1 VASRGIHSRVMATL
15 LTALSLLPFAAR
27 GENYPDRPVRLV
39 LGFAPGT
46 GSDLLG
52 RVLTQRLSQQTGG
65 TFLPDNRPGAGG
77 LVATKHVID
86 AEPDGYTLLLGT
98 NATLIVAPALSA
110 TPPYDVNKDLVPISM
125 IARSSMVLV
134 TSSAPSAP
142 KSLPELLA
150 VLRKGSAN
158 FSSAGVGTI
167 GHLAS
172 ELMQAAAGVKALH
185 VPYRGSSESLTDIMR
200 GNATFAVDTVAAV
213 LPFVISG
220 SLRALAV
227 TGEHRL
233 SSLPDVPTFTEA
245 GLAGADIYAWWG
257 VMAPART
264 PPNITAKL
272 EDEIEKALQSP
283 EMATSLQTLGIEP
296 FIQRGKDFGDFI
308 RAESERLDAIIQN
321 SGLRSQ

>member
-1 VASRGIHSRVMATL
+1 MARPGIHSRVATIL
-15 LTALSLLPFAAR
+15 FAALSLLPFAAR
-27 GENYPDRPVRLV
+27 GEGYPDRPIRLV
-39 LGFAPGT
+39 LGFAAGT

-52 RVLTQRLSQQTGG
+52 RVLTQRMSQQTGW
-65 TFLPDNRPGAGG
+65 TLVPDNRPGAGG

-110 TPPYDVNKDLVPISM
+110 TPPYDVNKDLVPIAM
-125 IARSSMVLV
+125 IARGSMVLV
-134 TSSAPSAP
+134 TSTAASAP

-150 VLRKGSAN
+150 LLRKGSSN

-172 ELMQAAAGVKALH
+172 ESMQTAAGVKALH
-185 VPYRGSSESLTDIMR
+185 VPYRGSSESLADIMR
-200 GNATFAVDTVAAV
+200 GNVAFAIDTVAAV
-213 LPFVISG
+213 LPFITSG
-220 SLRALAV
+220 SLRPLAV

-233 SSLPDVPTFTEA
+233 RSLPEVPTFTEA

-264 PPNITAKL
+264 PSNITAKL
-272 EDEIEKALQSP
+272 GDEMEKALQSP
-283 EMATSLQTLGIEP
+283 EMASSLQILGIEP
-296 FIQRGKDFGDFI
+296 FMQRGEEFRNFI
-308 RAESERLDAIIQN
+308 RTDSERLDGIIQK
-321 SGLRSQ
+321 SGIRSQ

>member
-1 VASRGIHSRVMATL
+1 MAFPGICSRLTVTISAWLCLFPLPAQGAS
-15 LTALSLLPFAAR
+15 
-27 GENYPDRPVRLV
+27 YPDRPVRLV

-110 TPPYDVNKDLVPISM
+110 TPPYDVNKDLVPIAM
-125 IARSSMVLV
+125 IARGSMVLV
-134 TSSAPSAP
+134 TSSAASAP

-150 VLRKGSAN
+150 LLRKGSSN

-172 ELMQAAAGVKALH
+172 ELMQIASGVKALH

-213 LPFVISG
+213 LPFVING
-220 SLRALAV
+220 SLRPLAV
-227 TGEHRL
+227 TGDHRL
-233 SSLPDVPTFTEA
+233 DSLPDVPTFIES
-245 GLAGADIYAWWG
+245 GLTGADIYAWWG

-264 PPNITAKL
+264 PPNIVGKL
-272 EDEIEKALQSP
+272 EDEIQKALESP
-283 EMATSLQTLGIEP
+283 EMAASLRTLGIEP
-296 FIQRGKDFGDFI
+296 FVQRGDEFRGFI
-308 RAESERLDAIIQN
+308 RQETERLDGVIQK

>member
-1 VASRGIHSRVMATL
+1 M
-15 LTALSLLPFAAR
+15 LSLSPFVAHAA
-27 GENYPDRPVRLV
+27 NYPDRPVRLV
-39 LGFAPGT
+39 LGFAAGT

-65 TFLPDNRPGAGG
+65 TFVPDNRPGAGG
-77 LVATKHVID
+77 IVATKHVID

-98 NATLIVAPALSA
+98 NATLIVAPALNA
-110 TPPYDVNKDLVPISM
+110 TPPYDANKDLVPVSM
-125 IARSSMVLV
+125 VARGSMVLV

-142 KSLPELLA
+142 KSLPELLT

-172 ELMQAAAGVKALH
+172 ELMQNAAGVKALH
-185 VPYRGSSESLTDIMR
+185 VPYRGSSESLSDIMR
-200 GNATFAVDTVAAV
+200 GNVSFAIDTVAAV
-213 LPFVISG
+213 LPFVING
-220 SLRALAV
+220 SLRPLAV

-233 SSLPDVPTFTEA
+233 RSMPDVPTFTEA

-264 PPNITAKL
+264 PPAITAKL
-272 EDEIEKALQSP
+272 GDEIEKALQSP

-296 FIQRGKDFGDFI
+296 FVQRGKDFGDFI
-308 RAESERLDAIIQN
+308 RTESERLDGIIEK
-321 SGLRSQ
+321 SGLRPK